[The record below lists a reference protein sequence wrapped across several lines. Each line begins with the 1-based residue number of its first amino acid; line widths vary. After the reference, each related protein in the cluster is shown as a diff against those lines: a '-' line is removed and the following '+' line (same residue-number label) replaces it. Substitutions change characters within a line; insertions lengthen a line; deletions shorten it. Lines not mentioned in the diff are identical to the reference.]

1 MKLSNK
7 IAIISLIVTIIGMI
21 ISYNL
26 DSTEKVSQKKEVNHS
41 VILINKFR
49 MEIILQILMEL
60 MEMSTLKIK

>member
-41 VILINKFR
+41 VILNKQVSHGDYSPNINGVNGNVD
-49 MEIILQILMEL
+49 
-60 MEMSTLKIK
+60 IKN